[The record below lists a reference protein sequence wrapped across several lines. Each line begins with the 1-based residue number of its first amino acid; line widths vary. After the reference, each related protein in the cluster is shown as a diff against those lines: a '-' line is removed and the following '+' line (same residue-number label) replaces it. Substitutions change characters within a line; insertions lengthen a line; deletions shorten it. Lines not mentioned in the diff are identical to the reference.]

1 MRYDGTGA
9 QKVSSW
15 TAFYRM
21 RFHEGWSVVVDCA
34 SLRPTAWMFDGASRI
49 AWKYRRVVPPSF
61 SLSLSLSLS
70 LFSFSPSDITRD
82 NVTRRSNKGTWRR
95 DGRAR
100 GMDEVTDRLQGWG
113 CAGPW
118 FVFHG
123 GGSSYRGFKSVAL
136 TFLEIHANLIRA
148 HANLLGSNV
157 RKVTPIDRRRRAGN
171 MYFPSRIKTVRRASG
186 ASLLFTLTEFQ
197 SYFFYSLRSVYD
209 RGKAISSVYRH
220 PWLRHFIVVIMF

>member
-70 LFSFSPSDITRD
+70 LSPLSLRPILPAITSLVDQIKGPGGATVGPGEWMKWLTGCRVGDAQGRDSFST
-82 NVTRRSNKGTWRR
+82 G
-95 DGRAR
+95 
-100 GMDEVTDRLQGWG
+100 
-113 CAGPW
+113 
-118 FVFHG
+118 
-123 GGSSYRGFKSVAL
+123 VAL
-136 TFLEIHANLIRA
+136 PTGVSNP
-148 HANLLGSNV
+148 LL
-157 RKVTPIDRRRRAGN
+157 
-171 MYFPSRIKTVRRASG
+171 SR
-186 ASLLFTLTEFQ
+186 SLK
-197 SYFFYSLRSVYD
+197 SMR
-209 RGKAISSVYRH
+209 I
-220 PWLRHFIVVIMF
+220 

>member
-1 MRYDGTGA
+1 MVRAHKRCQAGLHFIGCVFTRGGRWWSTARACGRQHECLMERAGSLGSTGE
-9 QKVSSW
+9 SS
-15 TAFYRM
+15 
-21 RFHEGWSVVVDCA
+21 
-34 SLRPTAWMFDGASRI
+34 
-49 AWKYRRVVPPSF
+49 PPL